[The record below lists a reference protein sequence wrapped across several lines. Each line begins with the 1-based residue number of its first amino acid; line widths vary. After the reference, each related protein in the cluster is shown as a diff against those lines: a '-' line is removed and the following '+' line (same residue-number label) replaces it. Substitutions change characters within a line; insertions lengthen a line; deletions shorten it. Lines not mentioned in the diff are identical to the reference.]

1 MNVQFERTVY
11 WIEFLLINFFT
22 SFAVIRVFKAEIAQ
36 QNVET
41 GSMLDN
47 TPSLRWNLILKKFP
61 FMHGTTEKEGTGIF
75 YTCFNKKL
83 FKSCAS
89 FVILFR

>member
-22 SFAVIRVFKAEIAQ
+22 SFAVIRVFKVEIAQ

-47 TPSLRWNLILKKFP
+47 KPSLRLNLILKKFP